1 MPPAVIWTLGLGP
14 TRHGLSANNFIG
26 PVLDQC
32 KDGDRPHETLEKA
45 MLRIWGFF
53 DSHDRYS

>member
-1 MPPAVIWTLGLGP
+1 MLGLGP